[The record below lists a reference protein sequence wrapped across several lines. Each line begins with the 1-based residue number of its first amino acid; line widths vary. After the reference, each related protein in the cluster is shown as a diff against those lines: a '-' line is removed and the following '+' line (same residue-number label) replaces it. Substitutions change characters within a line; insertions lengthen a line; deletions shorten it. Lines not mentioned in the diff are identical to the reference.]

1 MVNDEKKT
9 SILLL
14 KCNAFIW
21 VLRAIFGDVYWVWFA
36 TCNCNKSFVV
46 EANKWVLF
54 SKLSLFMLQLK
65 I

>member
-1 MVNDEKKT
+1 M
-9 SILLL
+9 LLYGCCVQYL
-14 KCNAFIW
+14 VMF
-21 VLRAIFGDVYWVWFA
+21 YWVWFA